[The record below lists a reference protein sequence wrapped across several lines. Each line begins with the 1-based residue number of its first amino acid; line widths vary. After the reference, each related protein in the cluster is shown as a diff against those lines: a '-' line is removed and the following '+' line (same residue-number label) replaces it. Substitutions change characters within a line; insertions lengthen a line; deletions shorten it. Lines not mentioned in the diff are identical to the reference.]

1 MNDLEQR
8 LNGDLGEEAQAEALR
23 ELLRVSIQM
32 AFGAFRWLG
41 TGGVRVAGNVVSYN
55 AGGGR

>member
-8 LNGDLGEEAQAEALR
+8 LNGDLGEEAQVEALR

-41 TGGVRVAGNVVSYN
+41 TGGVTVTGNVVSYN
-55 AGGGR
+55 GGGGR

>member
-1 MNDLEQR
+1 MSDLEQR

-41 TGGVRVAGNVVSYN
+41 SGGVTVAGNVVTYKP
-55 AGGGR
+55 GGAP